1 MNNIPGFP
9 PMDEERRLALEA
21 ALERSRQMEAEDA
34 KKQYERNTKNAI
46 AKGFSSWEEE
56 CQIRL
61 DKASRQEAEFE
72 QQLEEKAAAA
82 GKTVAEIFREL
93 YPHKEL
99 TPPSP
104 IPSFSQCDCEGN
116 QFSFPK

>member
-1 MNNIPGFP
+1 
-9 PMDEERRLALEA
+9 MDEERRIALEA
-21 ALERSRQMEAEDA
+21 ALERSRRIGAED
-34 KKQYERNTKNAI
+34 KKKRYERNTKNAI

-56 CQIRL
+56 CQIRWDEGL
-61 DKASRQEAEFE
+61 RQEAEFE
-72 QQLEEKAAAA
+72 KELEEKAAAA

-93 YPHKEL
+93 YPCKEL